1 MDNKTKEKEQ
11 KRMDAVIGKIKVA
24 QEKSRTEIKR
34 AQKDSHAIR
43 DDFSNN
49 LRINTESYSGMFET
63 ATTIRQQ
70 QQLLQERENNWKHA
84 TRRLDI
90 LQKLEKKPYF
100 ARIDLQEKGE
110 KRAESIYI
118 GLGSFA
124 DRPDNFLVYDWRA
137 PISSVYY
144 DGGLGQVTYETP
156 GGTQTVD
163 VTLKRQFLVKD
174 GKIKTVFD
182 TDEAVGDQMLL
193 DVLDDSSSS
202 KMRSIVTT
210 IQKEQNK
217 IIRNTTADLLFVQGA
232 AGSGKT
238 SAVLQ
243 RVAYLLYR
251 YRGKLTSSQ
260 VILFSPNQLFNDYVD
275 QVLPELGEH
284 NMVQMTY
291 YQYTQRRLPKLK
303 VETLQQRFE
312 RQVDETG
319 RKIQKVK
326 NSVAFFNAATVYAQ
340 FLEKKGM
347 RFRDLKLDGKVF
359 YEHSQLEK
367 IYYSFNVNYHLRNRL
382 DATKERLLRQLNRK
396 IEKEAKS
403 DWVETILQESSSKE
417 LAQLYGT
424 HPRNFENNDAEL
436 RYLGRRFLIK
446 HYQKIHSD
454 LVHNRFLNIN
464 AQYLHFLHS
473 VPELLDLKKYD
484 LSNSEWEAGIEATI
498 ATLKKQRMLLED
510 VSPYLYLY
518 DTITGKRGDN
528 EIKHVFIDE
537 IQDYTPFQLAAL
549 KHAFPRARFTVL
561 GDLNQAIFTKKESY
575 TLLDELRQLFAK
587 QKIEVVQLTKSYRS
601 TKQITDF
608 TKQVLLNGAAVAA
621 FERLGELPTIT
632 VKQNEAELAARMLEQ
647 LKENEREQLTTAIIC
662 KTLTECQTI
671 SEKLQAANQKAILI
685 KSENQRLAPGTII
698 VPAFL
703 AKGLEFDAVIM
714 WNASQRNYAAED
726 ERQLVYTICSRAM
739 HRLSI
744 FALKQLSPLFKRVAQ
759 DSYTLLE

>member
-367 IYYSFNVNYHLRNRL
+367 IYYSFN
-382 DATKERLLRQLNRK
+382 
-396 IEKEAKS
+396 
-403 DWVETILQESSSKE
+403 
-417 LAQLYGT
+417 
-424 HPRNFENNDAEL
+424 
-436 RYLGRRFLIK
+436 
-446 HYQKIHSD
+446 
-454 LVHNRFLNIN
+454 
-464 AQYLHFLHS
+464 
-473 VPELLDLKKYD
+473 
-484 LSNSEWEAGIEATI
+484 
-498 ATLKKQRMLLED
+498 
-510 VSPYLYLY
+510 
-518 DTITGKRGDN
+518 
-528 EIKHVFIDE
+528 
-537 IQDYTPFQLAAL
+537 
-549 KHAFPRARFTVL
+549 
-561 GDLNQAIFTKKESY
+561 
-575 TLLDELRQLFAK
+575 
-587 QKIEVVQLTKSYRS
+587 
-601 TKQITDF
+601 
-608 TKQVLLNGAAVAA
+608 
-621 FERLGELPTIT
+621 
-632 VKQNEAELAARMLEQ
+632 
-647 LKENEREQLTTAIIC
+647 
-662 KTLTECQTI
+662 
-671 SEKLQAANQKAILI
+671 
-685 KSENQRLAPGTII
+685 
-698 VPAFL
+698 
-703 AKGLEFDAVIM
+703 
-714 WNASQRNYAAED
+714 
-726 ERQLVYTICSRAM
+726 
-739 HRLSI
+739 
-744 FALKQLSPLFKRVAQ
+744 
-759 DSYTLLE
+759 